1 MSKKIRLGKTAA
13 FSLAEMMVV
22 MLILSIVILSMIP
35 LATKRVK
42 REHVNPEHG
51 AFECYYDDQGKLHQ
65 ITRDANGKIVNRK
78 DNVEGGSCLFAPK
91 RGAMFFVINAVG
103 GGSPGSG
110 VREAFNGLPQG
121 DRASASSPKIPGA
134 NFSTLYNEFHS
145 KYITTGN
152 GEKVDFEDVITSDS
166 VDIEGP
172 REWLKNLGTS
182 LKVILTSEGGDQNFY
197 QKNREGRSPSGGW
210 YKTTLTP
217 ENSPDCT
224 GKHPDFASLVEN
236 PQDLITETCFQT
248 YMYFGKNGQP
258 GSRVLFPLKATQ
270 DDVFSD
276 RFSGEELLDKYK
288 VYNSESSYVTVTGEP
303 VSGIG
308 FGLKT
313 EETTGHAGCFVP
325 NGASGCYFVKVDADD
340 PNSIYTAD
348 CSDADYINS
357 HNILH
362 NFSNATSM
370 VCPTSSVFLEGKGY
384 FPYETTLSHDTAPSY
399 NDSQVNVYRGCATS
413 TACSASVTGFN
424 GTCNYNPCIY
434 KYKTQNGYNLLPKVV
449 WGNFVLIFKELKKG
463 VNFYAQAGYPGQFRT
478 IYVSRLRSNLKITP
492 GKPIMFDYNRSASLE
507 SLRGNDT
514 IVEYEGDKHE
524 LVLVAEGGK
533 PTHSSN
539 KDTFMVGNIFQLEP
553 ASTGKVIAHDTIND
567 TSGSNGEYA
576 FYFKS
581 KESDFLYPIPDS
593 DQMVPEYV
601 GKSGAGGHTVYR
613 LHGVTNAFKMFRIFD
628 GDKSSTGSTPSEEQA
643 EYNCHDGTVLTGS
656 NDGDT
661 SYRCK
666 GSMGYG
672 GAVVITW

>member
-42 REHVNPEHG
+42 REAVNPEHG

-65 ITRDANGKIVNRK
+65 ITRDANGKIVNKK

-110 VREAFNGLPQG
+110 VREAFNGLPEG
-121 DRASASSPKIPGA
+121 ERAASDSPKIKGG
-134 NFSTLYNEFHS
+134 NYSTIYKEFHS
-145 KYITTGN
+145 KFVHADPGN
-152 GEKVDFEDVITSDS
+152 QVNFDDVINSDDP
-166 VDIEGP
+166 DIKGP
-172 REWLKNLGTS
+172 QDWLKDLGTS
-182 LKVILTSEGGDQNFY
+182 LKVILTTTGGNQSFY
-197 QKNREGRSPSGGW
+197 TRDGSGGKVPSGGFW
-210 YKTTLTP
+210 QAEMHNEREGCESAKVPNFT
-217 ENSPDCT
+217 
-224 GKHPDFASLVEN
+224 SLVEN
-236 PQDLITETCFQT
+236 PQAENKQACFT
-248 YMYFGKNGQP
+248 SWMYFGKNGQP
-258 GSRVLFPLKATQ
+258 GSRAMFPLTIHHG
-270 DDVFSD
+270 DVFAGATTLPEVVDTYKAYYSD
-276 RFSGEELLDKYK
+276 SL
-288 VYNSESSYVTVTGEP
+288 YNTYTGDP
-303 VSGIG
+303 LGGVG
-308 FGLKT
+308 FGLKIKDST
-313 EETTGHAGCFVP
+313 NHVGCFVP
-325 NGASGCYFVKVDADD
+325 NGANGCYFTKVDVDKPESKYTVDCGDSTYLNAY
-340 PNSIYTAD
+340 NSIYNLSTAE
-348 CSDADYINS
+348 SI
-357 HNILH
+357 
-362 NFSNATSM
+362 T
-370 VCPTSSVFLEGKGY
+370 CPSSSVFLAGKGY
-384 FPYETTLSHDTAPSY
+384 FPTQTTLSMDATPTYEAAA
-399 NDSQVNVYRGCATS
+399 VNTTRGCS
-413 TACSASVTGFN
+413 YSASCGASASNNTCSYKPCLFN
-424 GTCNYNPCIY
+424 SNV
-434 KYKTQNGYNLLPKVV
+434 QGYRTTDPKVV

-492 GKPIMFDYNRSASLE
+492 GKPIMFDYNRSAALE

-533 PTHSSN
+533 PTYNSDKN
-539 KDTFMVGNIFQLEP
+539 TFMVGNLFNLVP
-553 ASTGKVIAHDTIND
+553 AGTDKVIAHDTIND
-567 TSGSNGEYA
+567 TSGSNDEYA

-613 LHGVTNAFKMFRIFD
+613 LHGITNAFKMFRAFD
-628 GDKSSTGSTPSEEQA
+628 GDKASDGSAPSEEQA